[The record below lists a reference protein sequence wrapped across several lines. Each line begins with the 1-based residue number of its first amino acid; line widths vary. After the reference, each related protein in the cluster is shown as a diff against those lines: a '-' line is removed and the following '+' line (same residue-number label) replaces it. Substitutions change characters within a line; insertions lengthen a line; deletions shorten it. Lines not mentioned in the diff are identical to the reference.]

1 MSNDSSV
8 GGPHS
13 ILGYLLKHANMR
25 LIELADAAMAPL
37 GIDSKDYGVLRI
49 LVWQKPMSQQ
59 QLAQTL
65 SVDRTTMVA
74 LLDALEAKNIV
85 TRQPDPTDRRRN
97 IVELTEPGRKVFR
110 RADAAYQTAEKE
122 LLAPVDAAT
131 GEQLRK
137 TLQQLLGE

>member
-1 MSNDSSV
+1 MSSNTST

-25 LIELADAAMAPL
+25 LVDLADAGMAPL

-74 LLDALEAKNIV
+74 LLDALEAKGIV
-85 TRQPDPTDRRRN
+85 ARQPDPADRRRN
-97 IVELTEPGRKVFR
+97 IIELTEPGRKVFR
-110 RADAAYQTAEKE
+110 DADDAYQAAEKE
-122 LLAPVDAAT
+122 LLAPVDAAS
-131 GEQLRK
+131 GAQLRT
-137 TLQQLLGE
+137 TLQQLLG